1 LGSEHTEGKLD
12 KNVTIGGAQ
21 LRDMIIAGAVLLE
34 KNKAAI
40 DALNV
45 FPVPDGDT
53 GTNMS
58 MTMQSAVREIR
69 ALPED
74 ANATQVADAL
84 SMGAL
89 KGARGNSGVILSQL
103 FRGFSRAFKG
113 AAIVDAE
120 LLSHALTMGSEAAY
134 KAVMKPKEGTIL
146 TVSRVIAESVEE
158 HQQQGANVYRLMD
171 VILDVGERALAETPK
186 QLPVLKEAGVV
197 DSGGKGLLTI
207 YRGFKLSLD
216 GEEVESYEELVSDKP
231 AEIRNEDSFSG
242 ENIVYGYCTEF
253 FIIHLGPET
262 NDAEIESFRNHLER
276 LGDSVVVA
284 SDAGMIKVHVH
295 SNSPGKV
302 LQMALRL
309 GELEHLK
316 IENMR
321 EQNRQLME
329 ERKRNEKEF
338 GLLAVSSGEGIDELF
353 RALAVD
359 ALISGGQ
366 TMNPS
371 IDTIASA
378 INKINAR
385 KVFVLPNNSNIILAA
400 QQASELTEKGVVLIP
415 TKTIP
420 QGIAACMAYSK
431 DASVEE
437 NEAAMKGAI
446 GDVVSGAVTYA
457 VRDTT
462 IEGTKIKKGDI
473 IGLINN
479 HMAVSC
485 ASVEESTIA
494 LVRKMIAEKG
504 DNGSTVTLYYGEGQD
519 ENNAAAIADTL
530 QGEFPDAE
538 VVVLAGGQPLYYYY
552 IAVQ

>member
-1 LGSEHTEGKLD
+1 MD

-171 VILDVGERALAETPK
+171 VILEVGERALAETPK

-385 KVFVLPNNSNIILAA
+385 KIFVLPNNSNIILAA
-400 QQASELTEKGVVLIP
+400 QQASELTEKTVVLIP

-437 NEAAMKGAI
+437 NEAAMKSAI

-462 IEGTKIKKGDI
+462 IEGTKIQKGDI

-504 DNGSTVTLYYGEGQD
+504 DSGSTVTLYYGEGQD

-552 IAVQ
+552 VAVQ

>member
-1 LGSEHTEGKLD
+1 MD

-171 VILDVGERALAETPK
+171 VILEVGERALAETPK

-494 LVRKMIAEKG
+494 LVRKMITEKG
-504 DNGSTVTLYYGEGQD
+504 DSGSTVTLYYGEGQD

-552 IAVQ
+552 VAVQ

>member
-1 LGSEHTEGKLD
+1 LD
-12 KNVTIGGAQ
+12 NNVLIGGAQ
-21 LRDMIIAGAVLLE
+21 LRDMIIAGAALLE
-34 KNKAAI
+34 KNKATI

-58 MTMQSAVREIR
+58 MTMQSAVHEIR
-69 ALPED
+69 ALPEG
-74 ANATQVADAL
+74 ATATQVADAL

-113 AAIVDAE
+113 AAFVNAE
-120 LLSHALTMGSEAAY
+120 LLSRALTMGSEAAY

-146 TVSRVIAESVEE
+146 TVSRVIAEQVSLHWE
-158 HQQQGANVYRLMD
+158 QGANVYRLMD
-171 VILDVGERALAETPK
+171 EILESGERALAETPK

-216 GEEVESYEELVSDKP
+216 GEEVESYEEAVPVKA
-231 AEIRNEDSFSG
+231 AEISEADSFSG

-253 FIIHLGPET
+253 FIIHLTPET
-262 NDAEIESFRNHLER
+262 NEAEIESFRKHLER

-284 SDAGMIKVHVH
+284 SDADMIKVHVH
-295 SNSPGKV
+295 SNAPGKV
-302 LQMALRL
+302 LQMALRF
-309 GELEHLK
+309 GELSGLK

-321 EQNRQLME
+321 EQNRVLME
-329 ERKRNEKEF
+329 ERKKNETEF
-338 GLLAVSSGEGIDELF
+338 GLLAVSTGDGVDELF

-371 IDTIASA
+371 IDSIASA

-385 KVFVLPNNSNIILAA
+385 SVFVLPNNSNIILAA
-400 QQASELTEKGVVLIP
+400 QQAGELTKKGVVLIP

-420 QGIAACMAYSK
+420 QGVAACMAYSK
-431 DASVEE
+431 DATVVE
-437 NEAAMKGAI
+437 NEEAMKAAI
-446 GDVVSGAVTYA
+446 KEVVSGAVTYA

-462 IEGTKIKKGDI
+462 IEGTKIKKGDM
-473 IGLINN
+473 IGLLNN
-479 HMAVSC
+479 HMA
-485 ASVEESTIA
+485 ATGATVEEATKA
-494 LVRKMIAEKG
+494 LIRKMIEKKG
-504 DNGSTVTLYYGEGQD
+504 DEACTVTLYYGEGQME
-519 ENNAAAIADTL
+519 ENAGAII
-530 QGEFPDAE
+530 EEMEKEYKDAE
-538 VVVLAGGQPLYYYY
+538 FVTLKGGQPLYYYY